1 MGALA
6 RGLTSFGGAYLSGKA
21 AADEAALKK
30 GEISEAKD
38 YYAGFRNK
46 PAPYTLPAENGAPSL
61 ALNIVDPVT
70 GNPVMT
76 TAPRSMQEQRDY
88 AAEARFSDN
97 PMIRS
102 MADSLEARATPKIE
116 NVGARGAMDTNPDS
130 PTYGKIIGGGMPV
143 GAYGGSKEL
152 MACISPDGPVYQ
164 AGTLSGNPVA
174 MAAGLAA
181 CNQLLTPNFYCQLDH
196 KTNHFIKKLTDH
208 ATQNNYNVT
217 FPRIGSIFWIA
228 FSKENIKRA
237 DQIDPETMKNFKLLH
252 AVLLENGI
260 YMGPSGYEVG
270 FVSAAHTTEVLNEAA
285 EKICWALDKVFSES

>member
-1 MGALA
+1 
-6 RGLTSFGGAYLSGKA
+6 
-21 AADEAALKK
+21 
-30 GEISEAKD
+30 
-38 YYAGFRNK
+38 
-46 PAPYTLPAENGAPSL
+46 
-61 ALNIVDPVT
+61 
-70 GNPVMT
+70 
-76 TAPRSMQEQRDY
+76 
-88 AAEARFSDN
+88 
-97 PMIRS
+97 
-102 MADSLEARATPKIE
+102 
-116 NVGARGAMDTNPDS
+116 
-130 PTYGKIIGGGMPV
+130 
-143 GAYGGSKEL
+143 
-152 MACISPDGPVYQ
+152 
-164 AGTLSGNPVA
+164 

-237 DQIDPETMKNFKLLH
+237 DQIDPESMKNFKLLH

-285 EKICWALDKVFSES
+285 DTICWALDKVFSES